1 MKRTTPLNVA
11 VFASGGG
18 TNLQALLDHQAE
30 SSLWRVAVLV
40 MNREAGAAERAEAA
54 RVPVRIIPT
63 KDRDPAELAA
73 ETEQALDEFDVD
85 VILLSG
91 YLRLLPSAV
100 VRRFKGRILNIHP
113 ALLPDFGGKGMY
125 GMNVHRAVVASD
137 AEVTGATVHFVTE
150 EYDEG
155 AILGQWQVELLP
167 TDTPEDVAAR
177 VLRVEHKLYPLAV
190 DHLCKALAAKRPVER
205 MKDVRLDEP
214 PDQIRI
220 THPTEEV
227 R

>member
-1 MKRTTPLNVA
+1 VKRTTPLNVA

-18 TNLQALLDHQAE
+18 TNFQALLDHQADPA
-30 SSLWRVAVLV
+30 LWRVAVLV
-40 MNREAGAAERAEAA
+40 MNREAGAASRAEAA
-54 RVPVRIIPT
+54 EVPVRLIPT
-63 KDRDPAELAA
+63 KDRDPGEVAA
-73 ETEQALDEFDVD
+73 ATEQVLDEFDVD

-91 YLRLLPSAV
+91 YLRLLPPSV
-100 VRRFKGRILNIHP
+100 VRRFEGRILNIHP

-137 AEVTGATVHFVTE
+137 VEVTGATVHFVTE

-167 TDTPEDVAAR
+167 ADTPEDVAAR

-190 DHLCKALAAKRPVER
+190 DHLSQALAEKRPVQR

-214 PDQIRI
+214 PDQARI
-220 THPTEEV
+220 TNPKEEV